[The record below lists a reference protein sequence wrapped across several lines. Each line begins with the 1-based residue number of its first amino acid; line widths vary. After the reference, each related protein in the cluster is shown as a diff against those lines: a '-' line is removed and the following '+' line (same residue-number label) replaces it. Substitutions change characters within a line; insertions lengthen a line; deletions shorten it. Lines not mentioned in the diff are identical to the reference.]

1 MFANIIE
8 QIGPKRILPARQWM
22 QCALTATL
30 RPTNVCLTFDGGLRC
45 QYDVALPV
53 LRYYGLT
60 AFWFVQGIKPTT
72 GVRQLWMGND
82 ELKELHDLAHVIG
95 LHSQAHPL
103 RLERFS
109 VDKRLAEY
117 GENYNGLKDLLGEP
131 PQAMSHAC
139 NSYNRDTL
147 TVLRELGIKLGFRA
161 NMASPGRSEL
171 EYPREDPANLVTALA
186 A

>member
-30 RPTNVCLTFDGGLRC
+30 RPTDVCLTFDGGLRC

-53 LRYYGLT
+53 LRFYGLT
-60 AFWFVQGIKPTT
+60 AFWFVDGIKSSNV
-72 GVRQLWMGND
+72 GRQLWMGNS
-82 ELKELHDLAHVIG
+82 ELKELHGLGHVIG
-95 LHSQAHPL
+95 LHSHTQST
-103 RLERFS
+103 RLERLPIEEQ
-109 VDKRLAEY
+109 RAEY
-117 GENYNGLKDLLGEP
+117 QDNYSYLKDLLGEP
-131 PQAMSHAC
+131 PQAMSHAH

-147 TVLRELGIKLGFRA
+147 TVLRELGIVLGFRS
-161 NMASPGRSEL
+161 NMQTPGKSEL
-171 EYPREDPANLVTALA
+171 EYPREDPANLLCAMA